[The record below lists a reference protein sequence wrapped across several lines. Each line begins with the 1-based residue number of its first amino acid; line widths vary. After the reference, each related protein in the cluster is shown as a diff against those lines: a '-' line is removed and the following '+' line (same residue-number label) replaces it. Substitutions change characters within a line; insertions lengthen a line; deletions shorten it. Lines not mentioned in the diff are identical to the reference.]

1 MSTMFRLNNN
11 IQVDHRLV
19 KRGVSDYK
27 NVLLEC
33 IDCIVLLHANVLFL
47 GMFLSVLVYCNYLF
61 VPLHDINENHFNSTI
76 RTVAT

>member
-33 IDCIVLLHANVLFL
+33 IDCIVLLHANVLCFRNVFECSCL
-47 GMFLSVLVYCNYLF
+47 L
-61 VPLHDINENHFNSTI
+61 
-76 RTVAT
+76 